1 MDIRKIKKLIEML
14 EESQLNEIEISEGE
28 ESIRL
33 SRGSTPYTG
42 SAGPGVFATPA
53 PLPTVPPAYI
63 PDETGVTITE
73 PPETSNEAGA
83 CSHLWSAPST
93 PLPIL
98 NPSPTSKLGAASP
111 WAIRCA

>member
-53 PLPTVPPAYI
+53 PLPLFHRL
-63 PDETGVTITE
+63 
-73 PPETSNEAGA
+73 TSRMKPG
-83 CSHLWSAPST
+83 
-93 PLPIL
+93 
-98 NPSPTSKLGAASP
+98 
-111 WAIRCA
+111 